1 MPPASP
7 PLPNCDIIMKG
18 GITSGVVYPHA
29 VLELSRRHRFR
40 NIGGTSAGA
49 IAAALTAAAEYNRAH
64 GGFAEL
70 EAATQR
76 IGTSLFGLF
85 QPAAPFGGVFAVL
98 MAALDRSRGPQGR
111 AARVLKA
118 LVEHHAGQTFAGLA
132 PGAAV
137 LAWAALAHRGPEAW
151 ALGAL
156 VLVLGLTVA
165 WLVALTRPLL
175 CDLKDSRHG
184 FGLCSGLGEDDTGPA
199 LTDWLC
205 DTLDEVA
212 GHKRRGERAT
222 GEPLTFGHLM
232 GPDPAFPALNLQI
245 MTTDLTTGRPHRV
258 PFADGAY
265 MFSER
270 AFRRLFPARIVDHLV
285 RHGRPLA
292 DDDPDLRCLPATD
305 RLPVAVAVR
314 LSLSFPVL
322 LSAVPLVARDWT
334 LRDET
339 EREQPRTCWFS
350 DGGICSNFPIHFFDA
365 VWPRWPTYG
374 IMLDD
379 FDPERHRR
387 QVWMPQTAAQGRLG
401 PFRAITSLPGFLGAI
416 VATMQNWRDNQQ
428 CHLPGYRERIVRIAL
443 HPDEGGLNLNMPPA
457 TIARLFALGR
467 EAGERIN
474 TDFDF
479 DAHRWRRYLASQ
491 EPLDEMFA
499 GMRSAWTDPA
509 PGERPLREFLPDYA
523 MDPTEYAQISH
534 ERLRRMFN
542 ATEALI
548 DATVDWSDPL
558 TKERSGLPRP
568 RGALRMVPPV

>member
-1 MPPASP
+1 MPPT
-7 PLPNCDIIMKG
+7 LPFCDIIMKG

-29 VLELSRRHRFR
+29 VLELSRKHRFKS
-40 NIGGTSAGA
+40 IGGTSAGA
-49 IAAALTAAAEYNRAH
+49 IAASLTAAAEYNREH
-64 GGFAEL
+64 GGFEEL
-70 EAATQR
+70 EAATAR
-76 IGTSLFGLF
+76 VGSSLFGLF
-85 QPAAPFGGVFAVL
+85 QPAAPFRGVFEVL
-98 MAALDRSRGPQGR
+98 MAALDRSRGPSGR
-111 AARVLKA
+111 TARVLKS
-118 LVEHHAGQTFAGLA
+118 LIGNHAGQTFAGLA
-132 PGAAV
+132 PGAA
-137 LAWAALAHRGPEAW
+137 LLLWAALAHRGPEAW

-156 VLVLGLTVA
+156 TLVLGVLAA
-165 WLVALTRPLL
+165 WLVALTKPLL
-175 CDLKDSRHG
+175 CDLPKYG
-184 FGLCSGLGEDDTGPA
+184 YGLCPGLGEDTSRPA
-199 LTDWLC
+199 LTTWLC

-212 GHKRRGERAT
+212 GHKRRGEPAT

-232 GPDPAFPALNLQI
+232 GPDPAFPTLNLQI

-258 PFADGAY
+258 PFVDGEF
-265 MFSER
+265 MFSES
-270 AFRRLFPARIVDHLV
+270 AFRRLFPGRIVDHLV
-285 RHGRPLA
+285 KYGHPYGS
-292 DDDPDLRCLPATD
+292 DDPDLHWLPATD

-334 LRDET
+334 LRDEF
-339 EREQPRTCWFS
+339 EREQPRICWFS

-365 VWPRWPTYG
+365 LWPRWPTYG

-416 VATMQNWRDNQQ
+416 VGTMQNWRDNQQ
-428 CHLPGYRERIVRIAL
+428 CRLPGYRERIVRVAL
-443 HPDEGGLNLNMPPA
+443 RPDEGGLNLNMPPA
-457 TIARLFALGR
+457 TIRRLFDLGR

-499 GMRSAWTDPA
+499 HMHGAWTDAA
-509 PGERPLREFLPDYA
+509 PSRRALRDFLPDYA
-523 MDPTEYAQISH
+523 MDPREYGEISQQ
-534 ERLRRMFN
+534 RLRRMFT
-542 ATEALI
+542 ATQAII
-548 DATVDWSDPL
+548 DATDDWGDPL
-558 TKERSGLPRP
+558 RQERSGLPRP

>member
-1 MPPASP
+1 MPS
-7 PLPNCDIIMKG
+7 LPNCDIIMKG

-29 VLELSRRHRFR
+29 VLELSRKHRFR

-64 GGFAEL
+64 GGFEEL
-70 EAATQR
+70 EAATGR
-76 IGTSLFGLF
+76 IGKSLFGLF
-85 QPAAPFGGVFAVL
+85 QPAAPFSGLFAVL
-98 MAALDRSRGPQGR
+98 MAALDRSCGPGGR
-111 AARVLKA
+111 TARVLKA
-118 LVEHHAGQTFAGLA
+118 MARHHAGQTFAGLA
-132 PGAAV
+132 PGAAI

-151 ALGAL
+151 ILGAVAL
-156 VLVLGLTVA
+156 LLGTAAA

-175 CDLKDSRHG
+175 CDLKEPRHG
-184 FGLCSGLGEDDTGPA
+184 FGLCPGLGESHAHPA

-212 GHKRRGERAT
+212 GHKRRGEPAA

-232 GPDPAFPALNLQI
+232 GPDPAFPAINLQI

-258 PFADGAY
+258 PFVDGDF

-270 AFRRLFPARIVDHLV
+270 AFRRLFPARIVDHLIA
-285 RHGRPLA
+285 HGRPYG
-292 DDDPDLRCLPATD
+292 DDDPDLHWLPATD

-334 LRDET
+334 LRDED

-379 FDPERHRR
+379 FDPGRHRH

-401 PFRAITSLPGFLGAI
+401 PFRAINSLPGFLGAI

-428 CHLPGYRERIVRIAL
+428 CRLPGYRERIVRIAL
-443 HPDEGGLNLNMPPA
+443 RPDEGGLNLNMPAA
-457 TIARLFALGR
+457 TIERLFELGR
-467 EAGERIN
+467 RAGERIN
-474 TDFDF
+474 GDFDF

-491 EPLDEMFA
+491 EPLDEMLA
-499 GMRSAWTDPA
+499 GLRAAWTDPA
-509 PGERPLREFLPDYA
+509 PDRRPLREFLPDYA
-523 MDPTEYAQISH
+523 MDPPEYGEISH
-534 ERLRRMFN
+534 ERLRHMFN
-542 ATEALI
+542 AAEALV
-548 DATVDWSDPL
+548 DATVDWGAPL

-568 RGALRMVPPV
+568 RGALRMVPPA

>member
-1 MPPASP
+1 MP

-29 VLELSRRHRFR
+29 VLELSRKHRFK

-70 EAATQR
+70 EAATRR
-76 IGTSLFGLF
+76 IGASLFGLF
-85 QPAAPFGGVFAVL
+85 QPASPFRGLFAVL
-98 MAALDRSRGPQGR
+98 MAALDRSRGPGGR
-111 AARVLKA
+111 TARVLKA
-118 LVEHHAGQTFAGLA
+118 LIWHHAGQTFAGLA
-132 PGAAV
+132 PGAAILV
-137 LAWAALAHRGPEAW
+137 WAALAHRAPEAW
-151 ALGAL
+151 ILGAVAL
-156 VLVLGLTVA
+156 VLGTAAA
-165 WLVALTRPLL
+165 WLGALTRPLL
-175 CDLKDSRHG
+175 CDLKDLRHG
-184 FGLCSGLGEDDTGPA
+184 FGLCPGLGESDSRPA

-212 GHKRRGERAT
+212 GHKRRGEPAA

-232 GPDPAFPALNLQI
+232 GPDPAFPAINLQI

-258 PFADGAY
+258 PFVDGEF

-285 RHGRPLA
+285 RHGRPYGS
-292 DDDPDLRCLPATD
+292 DDPDLHWLPATN
-305 RLPVAVAVR
+305 RLPIAVAVR
-314 LSLSFPVL
+314 LSLSFPIL

-334 LRDET
+334 LRDED
-339 EREQPRTCWFS
+339 ERELPRTCWFS

-379 FDPERHRR
+379 FDPERHRH

-428 CHLPGYRERIVRIAL
+428 CRLPGYRERIVRIAL
-443 HPDEGGLNLNMPPA
+443 RPDEGGLNLNMPPA
-457 TIARLFALGR
+457 TIGRLFALGR
-467 EAGERIN
+467 RAGERIV

-499 GMRSAWTDPA
+499 GMRAAWTDPA
-509 PGERPLREFLPDYA
+509 PDRRPLREFLPDCA
-523 MDPTEYAQISH
+523 MDPPEYADISID
-534 ERLRRMFN
+534 RLRRMFN
-542 ATEALI
+542 ATEALV
-548 DATVDWSDPL
+548 DATADWGDPL

>member
-1 MPPASP
+1 MPS
-7 PLPNCDIIMKG
+7 LPNCDIIMKG

-29 VLELSRRHRFR
+29 VLELSRKHRFR

-64 GGFAEL
+64 GGFEEL
-70 EAATQR
+70 EGATRR

-85 QPAAPFGGVFAVL
+85 QPAAPFRGLFAVL
-98 MAALDRSRGPQGR
+98 MAALDRRRGPRGR
-111 AARVLKA
+111 IARVLKA

-137 LAWAALAHRGPEAW
+137 LTWAALAHRGPEAW
-151 ALGAL
+151 VLGTL
-156 VLVLGLTVA
+156 LLVLGVLAA
-165 WLVALTRPLL
+165 WVFALTKPLL
-175 CDLKDSRHG
+175 CDVPKHG
-184 FGLCSGLGEDDTGPA
+184 FGLCPGLGDSDAHPA

-212 GHKRRGERAT
+212 GHKRRGEKAT

-232 GPDPAFPALNLQI
+232 GPDPAFPAINLQI
-245 MTTDLTTGRPHRV
+245 MTTDLTTGQPHRV
-258 PFADGAY
+258 PFGDGAF

-270 AFRRLFPARIVDHLV
+270 AFRRLFPARIVDHLIA
-285 RHGRPLA
+285 HGHA
-292 DDDPDLRCLPATD
+292 YGDDDPDLHWLPATG

-334 LRDET
+334 LRDEV
-339 EREQPRTCWFS
+339 ERELPRTCWFS
-350 DGGICSNFPIHFFDA
+350 DGGICSNFPIHFFDTL
-365 VWPRWPTYG
+365 WPRWPTYG

-428 CHLPGYRERIVRIAL
+428 CRLPGYRERIVRIAL
-443 HPDEGGLNLNMPPA
+443 HADEGGLNLNMPA
-457 TIARLFALGR
+457 STIDRLFALGR
-467 EAGERIN
+467 RAGERIV

-499 GMRSAWTDPA
+499 GMRDSWTDPA
-509 PGERPLREFLPDYA
+509 PGHRPLREFLPDYA
-523 MDPTEYAQISH
+523 MDPPEYAGISH
-534 ERLRRMFN
+534 ERLRHMFN
-542 ATEALI
+542 ATEAMI
-548 DATVDWSDPL
+548 DATVDWGAPL
-558 TKERSGLPRP
+558 TRERSGLPHP